1 MDFSPDWWEMVES
14 AQFQIVRFLQKSDYV
29 DRFYLKLTKSE
40 STAKFRFMQV
50 ALFYAGWW
58 REGKLEER
66 SDGQT
71 YYNPNSRFS

>member
-1 MDFSPDWWEMVES
+1 MVES

-50 ALFYAGWW
+50 ALFYAG
-58 REGKLEER
+58 
-66 SDGQT
+66 
-71 YYNPNSRFS
+71 